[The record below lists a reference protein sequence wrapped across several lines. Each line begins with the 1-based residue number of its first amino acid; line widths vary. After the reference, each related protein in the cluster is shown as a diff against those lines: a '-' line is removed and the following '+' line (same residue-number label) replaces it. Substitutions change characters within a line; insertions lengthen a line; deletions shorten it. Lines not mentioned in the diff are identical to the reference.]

1 MKTKL
6 HFKILVLIT
15 LVFLKILLT
24 ESMLLYTKIS
34 TSIIETSNQ
43 IEGKYN
49 FSDEQAGNVNKP
61 SPNFELELR
70 TSFN

>member
-1 MKTKL
+1 VL
-6 HFKILVLIT
+6 IILVFFKDTTNQIDGALSN
-15 LVFLKILLT
+15 LK
-24 ESMLLYTKIS
+24 TKIS

>member
-1 MKTKL
+1 M
-6 HFKILVLIT
+6 LII
-15 LVFLKILLT
+15 LVFLKLLLNQIDAAL
-24 ESMLLYTKIS
+24 SNLKTKIS

-43 IEGKYN
+43 IEDKYN

>member
-1 MKTKL
+1 
-6 HFKILVLIT
+6 VLII
-15 LVFLKILLT
+15 LVFLKILLNQIDAAL
-24 ESMLLYTKIS
+24 SNLKTKIS

-61 SPNFELELR
+61 SPNFELDLR